1 MSMTVLV
8 TGGAGYIGSH
18 ACVALH
24 NAGYEIIVV
33 DDLSNSS
40 HRAISRVEHITGKK
54 INFQEFDVREV
65 DRLRQVFQDY
75 SIDSVMHFA
84 GLKSVGDSNAKPLSY
99 YAANVSGTVTLLEV
113 MSEMRVKRIVFSS
126 SATVYGEPQKLP
138 ISEDHPL
145 HPVSPYGRTKHMVE
159 NVLKDL
165 VASDPEWAVG
175 ILRYFNPVG
184 AHESGFIGEDPS
196 GVPSNLVPF
205 ISQVAAKRLSEL
217 IIFGTDYPT
226 ADGTG
231 IRDYIHVMDLVEA
244 HVAALKSLC
253 ANGNSF
259 TINLGTGNGYSVLEV
274 LHSFEAACG
283 QKLRYRSAPRRPGDV
298 AVCYADASRAQAL
311 LGWRA
316 RRTLEDMCRDHWSWQ
331 RENPAG
337 YQVV

>member
-1 MSMTVLV
+1 MTVLV

-18 ACVALH
+18 ACVALL
-24 NAGYEIIVV
+24 NAGYEIVVV
-33 DDLSNSS
+33 DDLRNSS
-40 HRAISRVEHITGKK
+40 RQAILRVERIAGKK
-54 INFQEFDVREV
+54 IDFQQFDVCEA
-65 DRLRQVFQDY
+65 DRLRRVFEDY
-75 SIDSVMHFA
+75 PIDAVMHFA
-84 GLKSVGDSNAKPLSY
+84 GLKSVGESNAKPLRY

-113 MSEMRVKRIVFSS
+113 MSEMKVKRIVFSS

-159 NVLKDL
+159 SVLEDL

-184 AHESGFIGEDPS
+184 AHESGLIGEDPS
-196 GVPSNLVPF
+196 GVPNNLVPF
-205 ISQVAAKRLSEL
+205 IAQVAAKRLSEL
-217 IIFGTDYPT
+217 TIFGNDYKT
-226 ADGTG
+226 SDGTG

-244 HVAALKSLC
+244 HVAALKSIC
-253 ANGNSF
+253 TDGKSF

-283 QKLRYRSAPRRPGDV
+283 QKLRYQFAPRRPGDV
-298 AVCYADASRAQAL
+298 AVCYADSSRAQNI

-316 RRTLEDMCRDHWSWQ
+316 QRTLEDMCRDHWAWQ
-331 RENPAG
+331 RANPTG
-337 YQVV
+337 YLGTP